1 MAEEQKRVMYGKDDM
16 TLSINDRRPGSGD
29 GRKTEDWHADWGG
42 QLVVGGK
49 TYYVDL
55 YQKNGS
61 WIAGKVKVAPAK
73 KSDVADE
80 IPF

>member
-61 WIAGKVKVAPAK
+61 WIAGKLKPAK
-73 KSDVADE
+73 KDDVADE